1 MKKNVRNAARE
12 GSAVKQVKR
21 AIALTRGSEPK
32 HVIELIKHLIA
43 LTRDAEAKHV
53 IAQESMSEG

>member
-1 MKKNVRNAARE
+1 M
-12 GSAVKQVKR
+12 KQVKR
-21 AIALTRGSEPK
+21 AIALTRGSEAK

-53 IAQESMSEG
+53 MQLSKACQRAN